1 MGKRERGEG
10 GKGFVNESWNW
21 GREGERWEKERGG
34 RRDEQRLRKKD
45 GERINSVRPRERA
58 EGTQR

>member
-1 MGKRERGEG
+1 MNEG
-10 GKGFVNESWNW
+10 WNG
-21 GREGERWEKERGG
+21 GREGHRWEKERGG